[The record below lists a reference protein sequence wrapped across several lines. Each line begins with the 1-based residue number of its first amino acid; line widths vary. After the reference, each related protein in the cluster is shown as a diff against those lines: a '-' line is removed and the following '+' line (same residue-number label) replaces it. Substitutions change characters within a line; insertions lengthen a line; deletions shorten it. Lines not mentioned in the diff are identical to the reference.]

1 FIIPGI
7 VSGKKISSNNV
18 IKILEKNM
26 TDQIKGFESKNNG
39 KKFDARL
46 SYSTQEKRLKFL
58 FGK

>member
-1 FIIPGI
+1 
-7 VSGKKISSNNV
+7 KKISSNHV